1 MAQLKD
7 LIVNGPSRLIGDT
20 YSTTFHGALDG
31 NAATASQLEYI
42 EGTQTA
48 ATNVWTGQTQE
59 TSLVVGKMIAYR
71 LPYAGTSTAATLT
84 LTFADGT
91 TSTAIPVL
99 AGTVALKQQ
108 YGAGS
113 ILIMTYDGNN
123 WRTNPYYDTNT
134 DTNTKISIYRQTVVA
149 DWNNDYPLIISRTL
163 ATSITATNA
172 KATDVYGVIY
182 NNNTTPTVNPTTGAM
197 KVPGGIDTSQITVTT
212 TPTAD
217 MQVATKKYVDDAI
230 GAAIGGSY

>member
-48 ATNVWTGQTQE
+48 ATNIWTGQTQE

-134 DTNTKISIYRQTVVA
+134 NNQIAIYRQTSGY
-149 DWNNDYPLIISRTL
+149 NDNYPIIVSRTL
-163 ATSITATNA
+163 ATSITATNN
-172 KATDVYGVIY
+172 KNTGVYGVIGQ
-182 NNNTTPTVNPTTGAM
+182 NNVAPMVNPSTGLM
-197 KVPGGIDTSQITVTT
+197 TVPGGINTSQITVTT

-230 GAAIGGSY
+230 GVAIGGSY